1 MDKSLYVAMT
11 GAKEILQAQAVNNYN
26 LANANTTGFKAD
38 LSAFQSQAV
47 VGTGYAS
54 RVYATD
60 ASTGWDGNE
69 GSVTTTGRSLD
80 VAVQGQGFIAV
91 QGPNGQEAYT
101 RNGDLHLTPDGVLET
116 SAGDPVL
123 GDNGPITVPPSSSIK
138 IGEDGTVSVVPLG
151 ATPGTVAN
159 VGRIK
164 LVNPAAD
171 SLTRE
176 SGGLFQLTV
185 AGTTAAADA
194 SVKIAAGALES
205 SNVDLASAMV
215 NMIGLARSFDL
226 QVKAMQ
232 SADTNA
238 QATSQLLQTT

>member
-47 VGTGYAS
+47 AGSGYAS

-60 ASTGWDGNE
+60 ASTGWDGGE
-69 GSVTTTGRSLD
+69 GSITATGRPLD
-80 VAVQGQGFIAV
+80 LAVQGQGFIAV

-101 RNGDLHLTPDGVLET
+101 RNGDLHLSPDGVLET
-116 SAGDPVL
+116 STGQAVL
-123 GDNGPITVPPSSSIK
+123 GDNGPITLPPSESVK
-138 IGEDGTVSVVPLG
+138 IADDGTVSVVPLG
-151 ATPGTVAN
+151 ATPGTVAA

-164 LVNPAAD
+164 LVNPPSD
-171 SLTRE
+171 SLVRE
-176 SGGLFQLTV
+176 SGGLFQLA
-185 AGTTAAADA
+185 AGGTAPADA
-194 SVKIAAGALES
+194 SVKVAAGALES

-215 NMIGLARSFDL
+215 NMIDLARSFDL

-232 SADTNA
+232 SADNNA
-238 QATSQLLQTT
+238 QASSQLLQST